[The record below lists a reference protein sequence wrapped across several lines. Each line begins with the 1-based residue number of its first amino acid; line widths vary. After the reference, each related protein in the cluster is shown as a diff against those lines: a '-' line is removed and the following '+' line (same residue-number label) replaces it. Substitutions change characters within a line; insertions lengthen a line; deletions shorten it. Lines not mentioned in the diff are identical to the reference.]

1 MMVEQKKLLSSVL
14 VLASASAVANT
25 DDLALTEV
33 FKPRC
38 DQVLLDLKAKDE
50 QAIFERF
57 HPMRQSWNEGKSAKK
72 MVARKIADFNVILA
86 PLESFTLDV
95 SNSGVMPLPKE
106 LKKLYPNAT
115 RMVRIE
121 YSYGVKFVGSYYCD
135 WFESEGNWYF
145 YEI

>member
-1 MMVEQKKLLSSVL
+1 MMIEQIKLLLSVL
-14 VLASASAVANT
+14 VLASASAVANA
-25 DDLALTEV
+25 DNLALIEV

-50 QAIFERF
+50 QAIFDRY
-57 HPMRQSWNEGKSAKK
+57 HPMLQSWNEGKSAKK
-72 MVARKIADFNVILA
+72 MVARQIAHFNVIKA

-95 SNSGVMPLPKE
+95 SNSGIMPLPKK
-106 LKKLYPNAT
+106 LMQLYPNAT

-121 YSYGVKFVGSYYCD
+121 YKYEVKSVGSYSCD

>member
-1 MMVEQKKLLSSVL
+1 MRYFVLLAALSFNTW
-14 VLASASAVANT
+14 AAT
-25 DDLALTEV
+25 DDQTLIEV

-38 DQVLLDLKAKDE
+38 DQVMLDLKAKDE

-57 HPMRQSWNEGKSAKK
+57 HPMLQSWNEGKSAKK
-72 MVARKIADFNVILA
+72 MVARKIADFNVIKA

-121 YSYGVKFVGSYYCD
+121 YSYGVKFVGRYYCD

>member
-1 MMVEQKKLLSSVL
+1 MSKYIKIALLLGAL
-14 VLASASAVANT
+14 VPASAVANA
-25 DDLALTEV
+25 DDLALIEV

-50 QAIFERF
+50 QAIFDRY
-57 HPMRQSWNEGKSAKK
+57 HPMLQSWNEGKSAKK
-72 MVARKIADFNVILA
+72 MVARQIAHFNVIKA

-95 SNSGVMPLPKE
+95 SNSGVMPLPKK
-106 LKKLYPNAT
+106 LMQLYPNAT
-115 RMVRIE
+115 RMVRIKYKYE
-121 YSYGVKFVGSYYCD
+121 VKSVGTYSCD